1 MTELPTGALERW
13 LTTSAADHRANGR
26 PSIVALTPP
35 DASDPADSEGLDET
49 AAAELGEMR
58 RELALLRGKAEL
70 QRDPAWLDVLSDSE
84 ADHERAAAERIRG
97 MRRDQHVAAATS
109 TVRLAGRERRAE
121 QRMARYELSDRLWQ
135 RRALARRTRLL
146 DPTSRLASLQR
157 THVVSTAALLG
168 GAVAGIAW
176 TSVGVHDALVG
187 PDGSALAYVVEPLF
201 SLPLLVIMMLHA
213 RAAQW
218 GRTFPA
224 KAHRTKVYALE
235 AGLLAATILINTSP
249 VLPGLGTWQ
258 NFTTLLAHLAP
269 PVLILV
275 AVVLQPLVASFLAG
289 ILAEAH
295 VDAADAGGHRLEA
308 ETVDTLT
315 LVSKV
320 RTAMAVGELESWQDT
335 GLPSVEAIRRYFGCE
350 KRRAQGVH
358 DALKLLQQPDPG
370 PAAAGE
376 GR

>member
-13 LTTSAADHRANGR
+13 LTTSDADHRANGR
-26 PSIVALTPP
+26 PSIVALTPS
-35 DASDPADSEGLDET
+35 DASDPGDSEGLDET
-49 AAAELGEMR
+49 AAAELGKMR

-70 QRDPAWLDVLSDSE
+70 QRDPAWLDVLSDKE
-84 ADHERAAAERIRG
+84 AEHERDAAERIRG
-97 MRRDQHVAAATS
+97 MRRDQHIAVATS

-157 THVVSTAALLG
+157 THVVSTVALLG
-168 GAVAGIAW
+168 LAVAGIAW

-224 KAHRTKVYALE
+224 REHRTKVYALE
-235 AGLLAATILINTSP
+235 AGLLAATILINTAP
-249 VLPGLGTWQ
+249 VLPWLGTWQ
-258 NFTTLLAHLAP
+258 NFTKLLAHLAP

-289 ILAEAH
+289 ILAAAH
-295 VDAADAGGHRLEA
+295 VDAPDPGGRRLTV
-308 ETVDTLT
+308 ETVN
-315 LVSKV
+315 VMSMVVKIQA
-320 RTAMAVGELESWQDT
+320 AMATGELQPWADT
-335 GLPSVEAIRRYFGCE
+335 GLPSVTAISRYFNCE
-350 KRRAQGVH
+350 KKKAQGAH
-358 DALKLLQQPDPG
+358 DALKMLRGGETSDDTM
-370 PAAAGE
+370 GE
-376 GR
+376 GQ